1 MTDILITALVMLLC
15 LLSEGFF
22 SGSEIAVVS
31 ADRNTLR
38 HEAAKGSRG
47 ARLALSMLKRPEWL
61 LSTTLIGTNISV
73 VTNTTMATALM
84 IQLFG
89 ETGSLLAVV
98 LVAPLIW
105 VFGEIVP
112 KSVFQQKAGV
122 LTPKVIFILKACS
135 YLFFPILVV
144 FSFLARLLA
153 RAAGDDPDQRNP
165 FALRQEIMTMIL
177 MSPDEGDIEPH
188 EQTMIRRLFD
198 FGETSVREV
207 MVPLVDVVGVERGA
221 SCRQAARIAKAQAHK
236 RLPVYA
242 ERVDRIVGVLDTL
255 ELLGIGPN
263 QPIEPYIKP
272 VDYVPG
278 SRSIQDLLVEMRN
291 EGRMMAVVVDEF
303 GGADGIVTIEDIVEE
318 VVEDIRDEFDAHETP
333 TQWLRKIADHDY
345 LVSARMDLDELT
357 DALSIE
363 LPSGNYTSL
372 AGFLLDRS
380 QDVPEVGQVIEYKGI
395 SFTII
400 QSTPQAIREI
410 RIMW

>member
-1 MTDILITALVMLLC
+1 
-15 LLSEGFF
+15 
-22 SGSEIAVVS
+22 
-31 ADRNTLR
+31 
-38 HEAAKGSRG
+38 
-47 ARLALSMLKRPEWL
+47 
-61 LSTTLIGTNISV
+61 
-73 VTNTTMATALM
+73 
-84 IQLFG
+84 LFG
-89 ETGSLLAVV
+89 KTGSLLTVL

-112 KSVFQQKAGV
+112 KSVFQQKADV

-135 YLFFPILVV
+135 YLFFPLLVV

-153 RAAGDDPDQRNP
+153 RAAGDDPDRRNP
-165 FALRQEIMTMIL
+165 FTLRQEIMTMIQ

-188 EQTMIRRLFD
+188 EQSMIRRLFD
-198 FGETSVREV
+198 FGETTAREV

-221 SCRQAARIAKAQAHK
+221 SWRQAARIAKAQAHK

-242 ERVDRIVGVLDTL
+242 KRVDRIVGVLDTL

-263 QPIEPYIKP
+263 QPIEPFIKP

-318 VVEDIRDEFDAHETP
+318 VVEDIQDEFDTHETP
-333 TQWLRKIADHDY
+333 TQWLRKLADRDY
-345 LVSARMDLDELT
+345 LVSARIDLDDLIE
-357 DALSIE
+357 ALGIE
-363 LPSGNYTSL
+363 LPSRNYTSL

-380 QDVPEVGQVIEYKGI
+380 QDVPEVGQVVEYKGI
-395 SFTII
+395 SFTIT
-400 QSTPQAIREI
+400 QSTPQVIQEI
-410 RIMW
+410 RIRW